1 MELDE
6 FLKEVITTESGKLLV
21 CIRNHAIPW
30 KEEFHEWPLNSSL
43 QHRLNLVRDNNDVYF
58 SSHLFSKD
66 ESTKDNVLNSRTIQ
80 ADLDF
85 ADDYPIEPSIL
96 VETSPNRFQ
105 GYWILKYDVT
115 SDLLEM
121 LSKRLT
127 YSISNSD
134 HSGWTLGHRLRLP
147 GSLNHKYNNG
157 PHSVKILSSN
167 DKKYSPEDFEF
178 LPQIAPA
185 ELAIFD
191 NDFVSTV
198 DSIFFE
204 KSALEMVQD
213 KKDQIPHAVYY
224 DYMNKTTHQDRSAGL
239 WSLMVA
245 LFESGFRREEVF
257 WIAKYSVNNKFA
269 ADARFNANI
278 ELAKDVQRA
287 EKKVKVKRVDIRAAI
302 DQMRNMPID
311 HRISGSNLGKKRN
324 VLTAVNM
331 AMDVTGRLV
340 KVIAGLP
347 YFIPNETGRPIA
359 LTPGSEHFRAL
370 LHLVYGINSA
380 DPEYKYIHDGILD
393 RGISVQN
400 EIQEMSLSYFDG
412 ESLLLHTGRKDV
424 VKVTKDKIE
433 IVENATCG
441 VLFPWHDMFEP
452 FQISFSNPY
461 NGDWGDAIFGDLH
474 NTVNMTP
481 QEARALLKCWLIFAL
496 MRSQIST
503 RPILAF
509 LGPPASGKSTI
520 PHRIYALLYARRL
533 AVSGVSGSNDFD
545 MSSSKLPIYCIDNL
559 DSYISWIIDKLA
571 QAIGNI
577 DIIKRKLFT
586 DVEVIRHR
594 RQAMLVVTAHN
605 PKFTREDV
613 TSRLLLITLR
623 EITSNA
629 MATESAMISKI
640 VADRGKLWASIL
652 LDVQKVLNT
661 PQVHDSTVKWRIQ
674 DFASLGEWIA
684 TALGFQ
690 DDFNNGL
697 LALLRSQKQTVVLQ
711 EELLT
716 QALKAINMEAPLTI
730 TELWNLLIAHV
741 GSNQGAFI
749 ATYKNPVKLNQK
761 LINMA
766 PSLKEIVNI
775 QQVDD
780 GEGYGRKWLIT
791 QVEFK

>member
-6 FLKEVITTESGKLLV
+6 FLNEVITTDSGKLLV
-21 CIRNHAIPW
+21 CIRNHTIPW
-30 KEEFHEWPLNSSL
+30 TEEFYEWPLDPIKLKSKLST
-43 QHRLNLVRDNNDVYF
+43 VRDNCDVYF
-58 SSHLFSKD
+58 SSHLFNSN
-66 ESTKDNVLNSRTIQ
+66 ESTKDKVLGSRTIQ
-80 ADLDF
+80 ADLDY
-85 ADDYPIEPSIL
+85 AIDYPIEPTVL

-105 GYWILKYDVT
+105 GYWVLKYDVT

-127 YSISNSD
+127 YAISNSD

-147 GSLNHKYNNG
+147 NSLNHKYNNG
-157 PHSVKILSSN
+157 PHLVNVIGHS
-167 DKKYSPEDFEF
+167 KKTYSPEDFEF

-185 ELAIFD
+185 ELAIYD
-191 NDFVSTV
+191 NDFVDTV
-198 DSIFFE
+198 DMIYFE
-204 KSALEMVQD
+204 KSALEMVEA
-213 KKDQIPHAVYY
+213 KKSQISPTVYY
-224 DYMNKTTHQDRSAGL
+224 DYMNKTQHEDRSAGL

-245 LFESGFRREEVF
+245 LFESGLNRNEVF

-269 ADARFNANI
+269 ADARFNANV

-302 DQMRNMPID
+302 DQMRNMAVD
-311 HRISGSNLGKKRN
+311 HRIAGSGLGKKRN
-324 VLTAVNM
+324 ILTAVNM

-347 YFIPNETGRPIA
+347 YFIPNETGRPIP

-400 EIQEMSLSYFDG
+400 EIQEMSLSYYDG
-412 ESLLLHTGRKDV
+412 ESLLLHTGRKEV
-424 VKVTKDKIE
+424 VKVTKDGIE
-433 IVENATCG
+433 MVENATCG

-461 NGDWGDAIFGDLH
+461 DEDWGDAIFGDLH
-474 NTVNMTP
+474 NTVNMLP

-496 MRSQIST
+496 MRSEIST

-509 LGPPASGKSTI
+509 FGPPSSGKSTV

-623 EITSNA
+623 EIDKTA
-629 MATESAMISKI
+629 MATESQMISKI
-640 VADRGKLWASIL
+640 VANRGRLWASIL
-652 LDVQKVLNT
+652 LDVKKVLST
-661 PQVHDSTVKWRIQ
+661 PILSDSTVKWRIQ
-674 DFASLGEWIA
+674 DFASIGEWIA
-684 TALGFQ
+684 IALGFQ

-697 LALLRSQKQTVVLQ
+697 IALLRSQKQTVVLQ

-716 QALKAINMEAPLTI
+716 QALRSINMEYPLSI

-749 ATYKNPVKLNQK
+749 ASYKNPVKLNQK

-766 PSLKEIVNI
+766 PSLREIVHI
-775 QQVDD
+775 EQVDD
-780 GEGYGRKWLIT
+780 VEGFGRKWMIT
-791 QVEFK
+791 HASE